1 MNFDLVH
8 PAEQLVMIME
18 RIYGYGMTTTSG
30 GNLSIKDENGDI
42 WITPAGVDKGS
53 LTSKD
58 MVRVKPDGSV
68 IGKHRPSSELPF
80 HQSTYRQRPDVK
92 AVLHAHPP
100 ALVSFSIVRK
110 LPDTR
115 LIPNA
120 HLICG
125 EVGMAEYGLPGSDDL
140 GEKIAKVFQR
150 GINTV
155 LLENH
160 GVVVVGEDLFKAF
173 MAFETL
179 DFCARLE
186 IDARRI
192 GTPVSLTP
200 RYIEISKNKQHV
212 DMEEFVPQ
220 GFSSKEREARREM
233 CDLIHRS
240 YDQKLFTSTQGTFST
255 RLDDHSFIITPY
267 KLDRKYLDISEI
279 VRIEGGKR
287 EAGKMPSRSVLLH
300 RSIYGRHP
308 HINSV
313 IIAHPPNI
321 MAFAVTGE
329 AFDSRTI
336 PESYILLRNV
346 PKLPFGSSFMQP
358 SMVAEQFTAG
368 CPIVLVEND
377 CIIVTGSSLLNAF
390 DRLEVAEYSAKALI
404 ASKSLGEVVVINDC
418 QISEIE
424 KAFKL
429 VDEKV

>member
-1 MNFDLVH
+1 MKFELLH
-8 PAEQLVMIME
+8 PADQIVMIME

-42 WITPAGVDKGS
+42 WITPAGIDKGS
-53 LTSKD
+53 LTNRD
-58 MVRVKPDGSV
+58 IVCVKPDGSIV
-68 IGKHRPSSELPF
+68 GKHKPSSELPF
-80 HQSTYRQRPDVK
+80 HKSAYVQRPDIK

-115 LIPNA
+115 LIPNVN
-120 HLICG
+120 LICG

-140 GEKIAKVFQR
+140 GNKIAAVFKQ

-160 GVVVVGEDLFKAF
+160 GVVVVGEDLFRAF

-200 RYIEISKNKQHV
+200 KYVEISKQKQHA
-212 DMEEFVPQ
+212 DMEEFVPVS
-220 GFSSKEREARREM
+220 FSSKEKEARREM
-233 CDLIHRS
+233 CELIHRA

-255 RLDDHSFIITPY
+255 RLDDDSFLITPY
-267 KLDRKYLDISEI
+267 MIDRKYIDVSEI
-279 VRIEGGKR
+279 VRIEKGKK
-287 EAGKMPSRSVLLH
+287 EQGKLPSRSIELH
-300 RSIYGRHP
+300 KHIYDKHP

-321 MAFAVTGE
+321 MAFAVTQE
-329 AFDSRTI
+329 NFDSRTI
-336 PESYILLRNV
+336 PESYILLRNI

-358 SMVAEQFTAG
+358 SYTADLFAEK

-377 CIIVTGSSLLNAF
+377 CIIVTGTSLLNAF

-404 ASKSLGEVVVINDC
+404 SSKSLGEVVTINDE
-418 QISEIE
+418 QVSEIE
-424 KAFKL
+424 SAFNL
-429 VDEKV
+429 SR

>member
-1 MNFDLVH
+1 MNFELLH
-8 PAEQLVMIME
+8 PAVQIVIIME

-30 GNLSIKDENGDI
+30 GNLSIKDDNGDI
-42 WITPAGVDKGS
+42 WISPAGVDKGS

-58 MVRVKPDGSV
+58 IIQVKPDGTV
-68 IGKHRPSSELPF
+68 LGKHRPSSEIPF
-80 HQSTYRQRPDVK
+80 HQSTYKQRPDVR

-110 LPDTR
+110 LPNTS

-120 HLICG
+120 NLICG

-140 GEKIAKVFQR
+140 GKKIAAVLKR

-160 GVVVVGEDLFKAF
+160 GVVVVGKDLFKAF

-186 IDARRI
+186 IYARRI
-192 GTPVSLTP
+192 GTPISLTP
-200 RYIEISKNKQHV
+200 KHLEISKNKQHV
-212 DMEEFVPQ
+212 QMDEFIPQ
-220 GFSSKEREARREM
+220 SYSSLERAARKEM
-233 CDLIHRS
+233 CELVHRS

-255 RLDDHSFIITPY
+255 RLDGNSFTITPY
-267 KLDRKYLDISEI
+267 GSDRKYMDVGEI
-279 VRIEGGKR
+279 VRIEDGKR

-300 RSIYGRHP
+300 KYIYDKHP
-308 HINSV
+308 HINSI

-321 MAFAVTGE
+321 MAFAVTE
-329 AFDSRTI
+329 EPFDSRTI
-336 PESYILLRNV
+336 PESYILLRNIQ
-346 PKLPFGSSFMQP
+346 KLPFGSSFMQP
-358 SMVAEQFTAG
+358 LMVADLFEENN
-368 CPIVLVEND
+368 PIVLVEND

-404 ASKSLGEVVVINDC
+404 ASKSLGEVVVINDN
-418 QISEIE
+418 QITEIE
-424 KAFKL
+424 KAFNL
-429 VDEKV
+429 V